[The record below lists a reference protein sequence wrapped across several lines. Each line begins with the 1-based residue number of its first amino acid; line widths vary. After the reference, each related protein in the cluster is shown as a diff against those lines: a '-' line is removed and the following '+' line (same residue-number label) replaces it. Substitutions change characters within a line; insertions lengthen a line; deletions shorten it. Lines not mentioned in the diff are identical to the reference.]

1 MHTDNSVAAVILAA
15 GASSRLGRPKQLLTL
30 DGRSLL
36 RRTVEAATYAGCLP
50 VLVVLG
56 AHAEQLAGEV
66 EDRADVQTV
75 VNPRWAEGM
84 GTSLAAGVAAL
95 EAAAPTVRA
104 VVVLLCDQPYVSA
117 EVVRALV
124 ETFFVSGK
132 AIVASEY
139 GDVRG
144 APCLFARSLFP
155 ELAALT
161 GDVGARKIIARQA
174 AHHVAVVP
182 FAGGQEDVDTPND
195 WRRVTGDNP
204 AGEP

>member
-1 MHTDNSVAAVILAA
+1 MRVDNAVAAVILAA

-30 DGRSLL
+30 NGQSLL
-36 RRTVEAATYAGCLP
+36 RRTVEAATKAGCAP
-50 VLVVLG
+50 VVVVLG

-66 EDRADVQTV
+66 DDSAAVQTV
-75 VNPRWAEGM
+75 VNARWAEGM
-84 GTSLAAGVAAL
+84 GTSLASGVAAL
-95 EAAAPTVRA
+95 EAAAPNVCA
-104 VVVLLCDQPYVSA
+104 VVVLLCDQPQVSA

-132 AIVASEY
+132 PIVASEY

-155 ELAALT
+155 ELGTLS

-174 AHHVAVVP
+174 AEHVAVVP

-195 WRRVTGDNP
+195 WRRLAGDDA